1 MAAMVPEGQTMEPV
15 ARALGSRAFASPW
28 GLRQEWGV
36 GLWPSACVVEPR
48 VCGGV
53 WICEESAEEA
63 WLARGAAAR
72 HGRIWDR
79 LNVYECSDAVP
90 LVFKHVTPRRAGRSE
105 HRGGT
110 NALIKAFI
118 EGVAARLPRCVSTGP
133 VAVRLAEMDVSV
145 NADTLWNTEHPRTGT
160 R

>member
-63 WLARGAAAR
+63 WLLSARSGGASRADL
-72 HGRIWDR
+72 GSTKR
-79 LNVYECSDAVP
+79 L
-90 LVFKHVTPRRAGRSE
+90 
-105 HRGGT
+105 
-110 NALIKAFI
+110 
-118 EGVAARLPRCVSTGP
+118 
-133 VAVRLAEMDVSV
+133 
-145 NADTLWNTEHPRTGT
+145 
-160 R
+160 

>member
-105 HRGGT
+105 VGQTLLSRLVSKVSLRASH
-110 NALIKAFI
+110 
-118 EGVAARLPRCVSTGP
+118 GVFPRDRWLCVLPRWT
-133 VAVRLAEMDVSV
+133 
-145 NADTLWNTEHPRTGT
+145 
-160 R
+160 

>member
-53 WICEESAEEA
+53 WICEDRVRRRGLRAE
-63 WLARGAAAR
+63 RR
-72 HGRIWDR
+72 R
-79 LNVYECSDAVP
+79 
-90 LVFKHVTPRRAGRSE
+90 VT
-105 HRGGT
+105 GGSG
-110 NALIKAFI
+110 I
-118 EGVAARLPRCVSTGP
+118 
-133 VAVRLAEMDVSV
+133 D
-145 NADTLWNTEHPRTGT
+145 
-160 R
+160 

>member
-15 ARALGSRAFASPW
+15 ARALGSRAFALPW
-28 GLRQEWGV
+28 ELRQEWGV

-53 WICEESAEEA
+53 WICEESEEA

-79 LNVYECSDAVP
+79 LNVYE
-90 LVFKHVTPRRAGRSE
+90 
-105 HRGGT
+105 
-110 NALIKAFI
+110 
-118 EGVAARLPRCVSTGP
+118 
-133 VAVRLAEMDVSV
+133 
-145 NADTLWNTEHPRTGT
+145 
-160 R
+160 

>member
-53 WICEESAEEA
+53 WICEESEEA
-63 WLARGAAAR
+63 WLARGAARVTGADL
-72 HGRIWDR
+72 GSTKR
-79 LNVYECSDAVP
+79 LNECSDARVP
-90 LVFKHVTPRRAGRSE
+90 LVFKHVVLVPRCFHGMFPWDRW
-105 HRGGT
+105 
-110 NALIKAFI
+110 LCI
-118 EGVAARLPRCVSTGP
+118 LPRWT
-133 VAVRLAEMDVSV
+133 
-145 NADTLWNTEHPRTGT
+145 
-160 R
+160 